1 MHLLVIRFA
10 TSESSSIS
18 CNSSSKPKWK
28 KKKKKNNITFLFF
41 SNKYMII
48 ANYKSIV
55 DMNRP
60 ILKNFVMENIKTELQ
75 NNVHQTAKYS

>member
-1 MHLLVIRFA
+1 
-10 TSESSSIS
+10 
-18 CNSSSKPKWK
+18 
-28 KKKKKNNITFLFF
+28 
-41 SNKYMII
+41 MII